1 MEGTQSTTC
10 FSGIQAVILSSV
22 DLRVFEFERKLKRPM
37 FLQLFWAT
45 DRLAPFLL
53 VKYTQRIGGNLH
65 N

>member
-37 FLQLFWAT
+37 FLLLFWAT
-45 DRLAPFLL
+45 DRRALLL

-65 N
+65 Y